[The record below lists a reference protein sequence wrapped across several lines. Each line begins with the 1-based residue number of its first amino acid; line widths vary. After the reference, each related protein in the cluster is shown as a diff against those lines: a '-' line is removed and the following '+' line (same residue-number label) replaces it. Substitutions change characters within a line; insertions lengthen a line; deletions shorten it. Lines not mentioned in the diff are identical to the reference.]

1 MIQEQI
7 AEYLGVKSFKRKYPD
22 LMRRPVD
29 MEERNYIMERGLA
42 SEKMCDLGLTAVYA
56 SEILDIVCNDYPEKY
71 EEYKRYQREKHY
83 RDRQKYL
90 QKSSAATA
98 VSIDGPDRS
107 QMLKDKAIQSAA
119 RWNVSMNKELVAIL
133 IKLMLGW
140 YINDNV
146 LLLVGR
152 KPAGLVWISKRTWCI
167 YPVCNGYKP
176 TQPARKSTIRL
187 HWCQVNSRNTIV
199 RTHRK
204 SWRKYRQ
211 VVSIFNYGIF
221 LTNSTL

>member
-1 MIQEQI
+1 MLAEYEWPLPTVANTRGAEDSFMIQEQI

-29 MEERNYIMERGLA
+29 MEERNYIMERSLA

-56 SEILDIVCNDYPEKY
+56 SEILDIMCIDYPEKY

-98 VSIDGPDRS
+98 VSMDGPDRS

-119 RWNVSMNKELVAIL
+119 RWNVSMNKELVAP
-133 IKLMLGW
+133 
-140 YINDNV
+140 Y
-146 LLLVGR
+146 
-152 KPAGLVWISKRTWCI
+152 
-167 YPVCNGYKP
+167 
-176 TQPARKSTIRL
+176 
-187 HWCQVNSRNTIV
+187 
-199 RTHRK
+199 
-204 SWRKYRQ
+204 
-211 VVSIFNYGIF
+211 
-221 LTNSTL
+221 